1 MQNQGEQFA
10 VFKSAVTADK
20 RVLLERQTDHEA
32 LDAYSK
38 LNSTGPSFSVRY
50 EGGMTEREDY
60 HFSRTR

>member
-1 MQNQGEQFA
+1 MQNQDEQFA

-32 LDAYSK
+32 LDVYSK

-50 EGGMTEREDY
+50 ERGMTEREDY